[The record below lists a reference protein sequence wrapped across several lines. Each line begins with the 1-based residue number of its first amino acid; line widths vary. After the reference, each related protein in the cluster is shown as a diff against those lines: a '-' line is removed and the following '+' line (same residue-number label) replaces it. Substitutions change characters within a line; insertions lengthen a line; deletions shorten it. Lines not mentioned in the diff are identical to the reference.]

1 MRGLQDKN
9 DPITLP
15 SSQRDSLAVMTS
27 NPRFVRIL
35 WLLLLLLTIVPSSV
49 RAAEPTSMMSM
60 TDKQFVDWVV
70 GTEWTFS
77 YEDGRQRKIWFV
89 TPDTCVYTR
98 IEEKGPGGV
107 CLFPWNPVKKG
118 TLRYLQDRDPG
129 KPWFFTLAPDLK
141 TAALGLMKDQRL
153 VATMTGRRVLGAPF
167 DMSMTDFTAWLRG
180 IQVNYEEGHYA
191 DFPEDGKIHLKQ
203 GKDEYTFKLEFIRP
217 GVLCYRWEGNALDPL
232 LLVFSNDRKTARYYV
247 WHGSHEGKVGPS
259 KAVKEAAGS
268 FTSGKTSMDNLRP
281 VPLLSSSSSVKALL
295 VRELGNSKLAGSAS
309 TLSISSLPLQG
320 DAPATISFNQDVGQ
334 TMGRALKEVARY
346 VALRHGGWPRAQEM
360 QLSFDDKYGAK
371 DGPSAAAACSLLLDS
386 LFTGVKLDPEFAI
399 TGDLNAD
406 GSIQPIG
413 GVQAK
418 LRGATRLKCELLGIP
433 AKNAPQATDI
443 ALTEGLKPF
452 MDIQVF
458 TLKNFDEALALG
470 RADKAAELSSA
481 INDFAALIKSA
492 KGDPRAL
499 RTPESGEKLRA
510 VLKRA
515 PEHFSAQVLLLA
527 SAGKL
532 PKTLSPAGTLAE
544 VDQAVGDLK
553 TAIGG
558 DLTTNTKLNG
568 GQIST
573 ARSGLV
579 KLRPLADPRVRPLLD
594 AWAAWGNLADTIVR
608 GGGTLNAKQLQ
619 EWRTAGDRITVE
631 EEKLRSNEAFSE
643 DLE

>member
-1 MRGLQDKN
+1 MTAAPR
-9 DPITLP
+9 
-15 SSQRDSLAVMTS
+15 LAH
-27 NPRFVRIL
+27 IL
-35 WLLLLLLTIVPSSV
+35 WCLLILWAVVPEPC
-49 RAAEPTSMMSM
+49 RAAEPTGMMSM

-70 GTEWTFS
+70 GTEWS
-77 YEDGRQRKIWFV
+77 YAYTEGEKAGQKRKVWFV
-89 TPDTCVYTR
+89 TPDVCIYTR
-98 IEEKGPGGV
+98 VGDQSSTGV
-107 CLFPWNPVKKG
+107 CLLGCKLAKKG
-118 TLRYLQDRDPG
+118 TLQFFPDQDPA
-129 KPWFFTLAPDLK
+129 KPYTLVLSPDLK
-141 TAALGLMKDQRL
+141 TAALTRSKERDLK
-153 VATMTGRRVLGAPF
+153 ASMTGRRALGNPPE
-167 DMSMTDFTAWLRG
+167 MTLKEFASWLRG
-180 IQVNYEEGHYA
+180 VRLTFSEQDYSE
-191 DFPEDGKIHLKQ
+191 FPENGKVRQYQHGKQ
-203 GKDEYTFKLEFIRP
+203 FNWDLQVISP
-217 GVLCYRWEGNALDPL
+217 GVASFRWQENPMEPILY
-232 LLVFSNDRKTARYYV
+232 VFSKDLKIVKCYHLRGNSEVKVSLSKTA
-247 WHGSHEGKVGPS
+247 GD
-259 KAVKEAAGS
+259 AAKE
-268 FTSGKTSMDNLRP
+268 FTSGKMSMDNLKP
-281 VPLLSSSSSVKALL
+281 VPLLASAASVKALL
-295 VRELGNSKLAGSAS
+295 VRELGNSKLSGSAS
-309 TLSISSLPLQG
+309 TLSISALPLQG
-320 DAPATISFNQDVGQ
+320 EAPATIAFNQDVGQ

-346 VALRHGGWPRAQEM
+346 VALRHGGWPQAQEM
-360 QLSFDDKYGAK
+360 QLSFEDKYGAK
-371 DGPSAAAACSLLLDS
+371 DGPSAAAACALLLDS

-418 LRGATRLKCELLGIP
+418 LRGATRLKCALLGIP

-470 RADKAAELSSA
+470 RADKATEFSSA
-481 INDFAALIKSA
+481 ITDFAALVKST
-492 KGDPRAL
+492 KGDPRGL
-499 RTPESGEKLRA
+499 RTPESGEQLRS

-515 PEHFSAQVLLLA
+515 PTHFSAQVLLLA
-527 SAGKL
+527 AAGKL

-558 DLTTNTKLNG
+558 DLTTNTKLNS
-568 GQIST
+568 GQVTT

-619 EWRTAGDRITVE
+619 EWRTAGDRISVE
-631 EEKLRSNEAFSE
+631 EQKLRSNEAFSE